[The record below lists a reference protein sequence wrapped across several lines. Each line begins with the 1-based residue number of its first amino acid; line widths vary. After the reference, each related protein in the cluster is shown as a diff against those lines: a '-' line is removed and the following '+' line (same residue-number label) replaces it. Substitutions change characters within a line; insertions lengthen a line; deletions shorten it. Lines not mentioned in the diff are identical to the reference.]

1 MVSLLT
7 NPVVTDGLHAL
18 LDSVLTDFWG
28 STGVVGAFSQAGEV
42 AAALVVGIRCRMW
55 LRSCRAILRCRRRC
69 SWRWLIRWGAVVG

>member
-28 STGVVGAFSQAGEV
+28 STGVVGAFSQAAGEV
-42 AAALVVGIRCRMW
+42 AAALVAGIRCRMW
-55 LRSCRAILRCRRRC
+55 LRSCRQ
-69 SWRWLIRWGAVVG
+69 S